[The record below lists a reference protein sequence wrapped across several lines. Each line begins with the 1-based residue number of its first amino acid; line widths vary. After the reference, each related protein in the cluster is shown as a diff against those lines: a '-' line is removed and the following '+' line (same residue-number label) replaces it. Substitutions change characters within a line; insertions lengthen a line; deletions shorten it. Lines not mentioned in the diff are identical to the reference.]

1 MQITDYF
8 SIAFE
13 MLKTQTNK
21 INLPGLGFTVSI
33 MQLTHPE
40 AVMNFQQ
47 VLVQT
52 DSSTDSVATLEDTH
66 THPDNSTTNTTSLT
80 RPAFLAM
87 NS

>member
-1 MQITDYF
+1 MQITDSF

-21 INLPGLGFTVSI
+21 INLSGLGFTVSI

-40 AVMNFQQ
+40 ALLNFQQ
-47 VLVQT
+47 VWAQT
-52 DSSTDSVATLEDTH
+52 DSSTDCVATLEDTY
-66 THPDNSTTNTTSLT
+66 THILTTQQQTQ
-80 RPAFLAM
+80 PAFLAM

>member
-40 AVMNFQQ
+40 AVLNFQQ
-47 VLVQT
+47 VWAQI

-66 THPDNSTTNTTSLT
+66 THTPWQLNNKH
-80 RPAFLAM
+80 
-87 NS
+87 N

>member
-40 AVMNFQQ
+40 AVLNFQQ
-47 VLVQT
+47 VWAQT

-66 THPDNSTTNTTSLT
+66 THPTTQQQTQ
-80 RPAFLAM
+80 LALPDQPF
-87 NS
+87 